1 MQALGSGSR
10 QPDYDLVIVG
20 AGMVGISLA
29 LMLARQGH
37 NWRVLIVEARAA
49 DGDGNELTFDARS
62 TALSSTTQKIFQ
74 QLGVWQGLQ
83 WHANALDCIHV
94 SDRGYP
100 GITRITAGDAGVDA
114 LGYVVENHHLSAQ
127 LARRL
132 SEEKIHMRHSS
143 RVSSVTLG
151 PEGVYVTLDEEALP
165 LSAKLLIIADGAG
178 SKTAA
183 SLGFEAAVKDHQ
195 QAAIVANIGLGK
207 AHNGVAYERFTALGP
222 MALLPLSAYRGQP
235 RAALVWTQP
244 SDRVAAAMQLSDADF
259 LAALQEQ
266 FGYRTGL
273 FRHVGARASYPLVT
287 ALVAEQARS
296 RIALL
301 GNAAHSLHPVAGQG
315 FNLALRDAANLAS
328 TMGRARANGQDFSS
342 IRVLDKYRLAQ
353 SADQQR
359 VLALTRGLPA
369 IFTSRSPGLVAGR
382 NVALMAM
389 NVVAPLR
396 QRFAHLGMGHL
407 QADLYV

>member
-10 QPDYDLVIVG
+10 QPDYDLDLVG

-151 PEGVYVTLDEEALP
+151 PEGVY
-165 LSAKLLIIADGAG
+165 LSLIHI
-178 SKTAA
+178 
-183 SLGFEAAVKDHQ
+183 
-195 QAAIVANIGLGK
+195 
-207 AHNGVAYERFTALGP
+207 
-222 MALLPLSAYRGQP
+222 
-235 RAALVWTQP
+235 
-244 SDRVAAAMQLSDADF
+244 
-259 LAALQEQ
+259 
-266 FGYRTGL
+266 
-273 FRHVGARASYPLVT
+273 
-287 ALVAEQARS
+287 
-296 RIALL
+296 
-301 GNAAHSLHPVAGQG
+301 
-315 FNLALRDAANLAS
+315 
-328 TMGRARANGQDFSS
+328 
-342 IRVLDKYRLAQ
+342 
-353 SADQQR
+353 
-359 VLALTRGLPA
+359 
-369 IFTSRSPGLVAGR
+369 
-382 NVALMAM
+382 
-389 NVVAPLR
+389 
-396 QRFAHLGMGHL
+396 
-407 QADLYV
+407 